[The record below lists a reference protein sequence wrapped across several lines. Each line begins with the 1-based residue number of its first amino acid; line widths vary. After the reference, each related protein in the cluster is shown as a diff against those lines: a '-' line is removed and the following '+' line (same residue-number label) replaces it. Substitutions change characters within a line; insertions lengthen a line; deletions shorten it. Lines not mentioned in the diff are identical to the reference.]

1 VYNKKKERERHLRSI
16 VSDQGEKS
24 LESIEAIKKST
35 KKASVNDI
43 SIQCNEINDCINRS
57 TQTMDHINNND
68 FIEEYSL
75 RTIKL
80 MDKLLE
86 NFRNIYQNELH
97 NQCKT
102 MAHTCDELRHL
113 ILFIHH
119 IVLSSSNNEQRKKSS
134 IDLDNP
140 FSNMIQDLEN
150 DMTNINKYQAS
161 SQITHSVGRGARRLM
176 TSTNNSPIPSFSC
189 RQIDPVIT
197 FKSKL
202 CLLCQRPVD
211 DTDDVMHKL
220 CRSLSSRPNMSSDT

>member
-1 VYNKKKERERHLRSI
+1 M
-16 VSDQGEKS
+16 
-24 LESIEAIKKST
+24 
-35 KKASVNDI
+35 
-43 SIQCNEINDCINRS
+43 SIQCDQINDSINRS

-119 IVLSSSNNEQRKKSS
+119 IVSSSNNEQEKK
-134 IDLDNP
+134 
-140 FSNMIQDLEN
+140 
-150 DMTNINKYQAS
+150 
-161 SQITHSVGRGARRLM
+161 
-176 TSTNNSPIPSFSC
+176 
-189 RQIDPVIT
+189 
-197 FKSKL
+197 
-202 CLLCQRPVD
+202 
-211 DTDDVMHKL
+211 
-220 CRSLSSRPNMSSDT
+220 

>member
-1 VYNKKKERERHLRSI
+1 LK
-16 VSDQGEKS
+16 KS

-35 KKASVNDI
+35 KKVTVNEMSV
-43 SIQCNEINDCINRS
+43 QCDQINDCINRS
-57 TQTMDHINNND
+57 TQTTIDHINNND
-68 FIEEYSL
+68 LIEEYSL

-119 IVLSSSNNEQRKKSS
+119 IVSSNNEQRKKSS

-140 FSNMIQDLEN
+140 FSNMIQDLAN
-150 DMTNINKYQAS
+150 DMTNNNRYQTS
-161 SQITHSVGRGARRLM
+161 SQISHGIGRGTRRLM
-176 TSTNNSPIPSFSC
+176 TSTTNSSIPSFSC
-189 RQIDPVIT
+189 RQINSAI
-197 FKSKL
+197 KAQSKL

-211 DTDDVMHKL
+211 DSDDIMHKL
-220 CRSLSSRPNMSSDT
+220 CRSLSSRPNMSTDT